1 MKASIA
7 HLGVKWDRRLDP
19 TYADELSRV
28 GPSAMARKS
37 RTHAFH
43 DAGHAVMCW
52 CEGVAIP
59 ALSLLE
65 EDTGALES
73 MREIVPHCSLDL
85 EQRPKNVSRMQRLV
99 RVWLAGP
106 RAQRRYKP
114 RSHWRAD
121 GDHDYRVAT
130 SLIGGFTASDRETE
144 AYLHLLEIQTDQEL
158 ENENLWMRV
167 EAVAT
172 ALLEAQKLSASKIRS
187 ILKDPPISAQ
197 RLEQIMKYAM
207 PIPFPDVSRI
217 DVELTEEGP
226 GTHFEARPRGFAW
239 PQTYVGS
246 IHCGNAS
253 ICGGGLDLGVLI
265 GEMVEDRSTLREID
279 TSCSG
284 SEAEQACATR
294 FKGSI
299 RLRYVT

>member
-1 MKASIA
+1 MRADQGPTFVSLA
-7 HLGVKWDRRLDP
+7 TLETPYLVEHGLLRDLLAFEAQRVDRRRSPLD
-19 TYADELSRV
+19 D
-28 GPSAMARKS
+28 
-37 RTHAFH
+37 RT
-43 DAGHAVMCW
+43 
-52 CEGVAIP
+52 
-59 ALSLLE
+59 LLIAANHQ
-65 EDTGALES
+65 D
-73 MREIVPHCSLDL
+73 C
-85 EQRPKNVSRMQRLV
+85 
-99 RVWLAGP
+99 
-106 RAQRRYKP
+106 
-114 RSHWRAD
+114 
-121 GDHDYRVAT
+121 GDH
-130 SLIGGFTASDRETE
+130 
-144 AYLHLLEIQTDQEL
+144 HQEL